1 MTDRVCVAR
10 IGAAHGLR
18 GEVRLQVFTQDPDA
32 ILKFGEMESGDGT
45 KKFRVASLRPAKG
58 HFVAK
63 LDGVND
69 RNASE
74 LLTNIELFVSRDKLP
89 KIEDD
94 GEFYHADLIG
104 LRVEDKTGKNYGVVI
119 AVRNYGAS
127 DLLEVGEPQSKSGTL
142 IPFIDQ
148 FVPEVDVEGGRVV
161 IEPAAGLFDNKP
173 SPLVGEGGERDRVSR
188 VRGNSSKEDSEGKPL
203 TRSSDGSRRR
213 RPTLSHKG
221 RGSKNSPR

>member
-1 MTDRVCVAR
+1 MDRVCVAK

-32 ILKFGEMESGDGT
+32 ILAFGELESEDGT

-63 LDGVND
+63 FKDVND

-74 LLTNIELFVSRDKLP
+74 LLTNIELFVARDKLP
-89 KIEDD
+89 KIEED

-104 LRVEDKTGKNYGVVI
+104 MRVEDKSGKSYGVVV

-127 DLLEVGEPQSKSGTL
+127 DLIEVAEPPKTSGTL

-148 FVPEVDVEGGRVV
+148 FVPEVDVKSGRVV
-161 IEPAAGLFDNKP
+161 IEPVPGLFEEPKAK
-173 SPLVGEGGERDRVSR
+173 
-188 VRGNSSKEDSEGKPL
+188 SK
-203 TRSSDGSRRR
+203 
-213 RPTLSHKG
+213 
-221 RGSKNSPR
+221 

>member
-1 MTDRVCVAR
+1 MRTRVCVAK

-18 GEVRLQVFTQDPDA
+18 GEVRLQVFTEDSNA
-32 ILKFGEMESGDGT
+32 ILSFGELENEDGT

-63 LDGVND
+63 LEGVND

-74 LLTNIELFVSRDKLP
+74 LLTNIELYVARDKLP
-89 KIEDD
+89 EIEDD

-104 LRVEDKTGKNYGVVI
+104 LRVEDRSGKSYGVVI

-127 DLLEVGEPQSKSGTL
+127 DLIEVAEPPKTSGTL

-148 FVPEVDVEGGRVV
+148 YVPEVDLERGHVI
-161 IEPAAGLFDNKP
+161 IEPAPGLFDEPKA
-173 SPLVGEGGERDRVSR
+173 
-188 VRGNSSKEDSEGKPL
+188 KAK
-203 TRSSDGSRRR
+203 
-213 RPTLSHKG
+213 
-221 RGSKNSPR
+221 

>member
-1 MTDRVCVAR
+1 MDRVCVAK

-32 ILKFGEMESGDGT
+32 IIGFGELTSEDGT
-45 KKFRVASLRPAKG
+45 KNFRVASLRPAKG

-63 LDGVND
+63 LRDVND

-74 LLTNIELFVSRDKLP
+74 LLTNIELYVTRDKLP
-89 KIEDD
+89 TIEDD

-104 LRVEDKTGKNYGVVI
+104 LRVEDKAGKNYGVVI

-127 DLLEVGEPQSKSGTL
+127 DLIEVAEPPKKSGTL

-148 FVPEVDVEGGRVV
+148 FVPEVDVEAGRVV
-161 IEPAAGLFDNKP
+161 IEPAPGLFEEPKAK
-173 SPLVGEGGERDRVSR
+173 
-188 VRGNSSKEDSEGKPL
+188 SK
-203 TRSSDGSRRR
+203 
-213 RPTLSHKG
+213 
-221 RGSKNSPR
+221 

>member
-1 MTDRVCVAR
+1 MDRVCVAK

-32 ILKFGEMESGDGT
+32 IIGFGELTSEDGT
-45 KKFRVASLRPAKG
+45 KKFRVASLRPANG

-63 LDGVND
+63 LRDVND

-74 LLTNIELFVSRDKLP
+74 LLTNIELYVTRDKLP
-89 KIEDD
+89 TIEAD

-104 LRVEDKTGKNYGVVI
+104 LRVEDKAGKNYGVVI

-127 DLLEVGEPQSKSGTL
+127 DLIEVAEPPKKSGTL

-148 FVPEVDVEGGRVV
+148 FVPEVDVEAGRVV
-161 IEPAAGLFDNKP
+161 IEPAPGLFEEPKAK
-173 SPLVGEGGERDRVSR
+173 
-188 VRGNSSKEDSEGKPL
+188 SK
-203 TRSSDGSRRR
+203 
-213 RPTLSHKG
+213 
-221 RGSKNSPR
+221 

>member
-1 MTDRVCVAR
+1 MASRVCVAR

-18 GEVRLQVFTQDPDA
+18 GEVRLQVFTEDPDA
-32 ILKFGEMESGDGT
+32 VLGYGDLESEDGT
-45 KKFRVASLRPAKG
+45 KKFRVVSLRPAKG

-89 KIEDD
+89 QIEDD

-104 LRVEDKTGKNYGVVI
+104 LRVEDKSGKSYGVVI
-119 AVRNYGAS
+119 AVRNFGAS
-127 DLLEVGEPQSKSGTL
+127 DLIEVAEPPKTSGTL

-148 FVPEVDVEGGRVV
+148 FVPEVDLDLGRVI
-161 IEPAAGLFDNKP
+161 IEPAPGLFDEPKA
-173 SPLVGEGGERDRVSR
+173 
-188 VRGNSSKEDSEGKPL
+188 KAK
-203 TRSSDGSRRR
+203 
-213 RPTLSHKG
+213 
-221 RGSKNSPR
+221 

>member
-1 MTDRVCVAR
+1 METRVCVAK

-18 GEVRLQVFTQDPDA
+18 GEVRLQVFTEDPDA
-32 ILKFGEMESGDGT
+32 VIGLGELESEDGT

-94 GEFYHADLIG
+94 GTFYHADLIG
-104 LRVEDKTGKNYGVVI
+104 LRVEDKSGKSYGVVV

-127 DLLEVGEPQSKSGTL
+127 DLIEVAEPPKTSGTL

-161 IEPAAGLFDNKP
+161 IEPVAGLFDDKP
-173 SPLVGEGGERDRVSR
+173 SPLVGEGCEARSAERGE
-188 VRGNSSKEDSEGKPL
+188 GQKP
-203 TRSSDGSRRR
+203 
-213 RPTLSHKG
+213 K
-221 RGSKNSPR
+221 

>member
-1 MTDRVCVAR
+1 MDRVCVAK

-18 GEVRLQVFTQDPDA
+18 GEVRLQVFTEEPGA
-32 ILKFGEMESGDGT
+32 ILKFGDLQSEDGT
-45 KKFRVASLRPAKG
+45 KKFRVVSLRPAKG
-58 HFVAK
+58 HFIAK
-63 LDGVND
+63 LEGVND

-104 LRVEDKTGKNYGVVI
+104 LRVEDKSGKSYGVVV

-127 DLLEVGEPQSKSGTL
+127 DLIEVAEPPKASGTL

-148 FVPEVDVEGGRVV
+148 FVPEVDLDLGRVI
-161 IEPAAGLFDNKP
+161 IEPAPGLFEEPKA
-173 SPLVGEGGERDRVSR
+173 
-188 VRGNSSKEDSEGKPL
+188 KAK
-203 TRSSDGSRRR
+203 
-213 RPTLSHKG
+213 
-221 RGSKNSPR
+221 